1 LASFLQSPAAAPRTV
16 FIELTSHCNMHCTFC
31 PSDLLRRKKGTI
43 SIDTI
48 RSFLADLHALG
59 MRPPVLLNV
68 LGEPLLHKS
77 LFGILDLLEQ
87 EGHQATLI
95 TNMILLADKAVR
107 REILRH
113 PRLTLALSLQTVTE
127 TAFRMRGYP
136 RIRFKDFFRI
146 VYEAAEEKFHAG
158 SGTRLEI
165 HVASNYVMAHD
176 PSIQADFPLDFWP
189 NFRDEAEER
198 RWIGRT
204 LRRLESF
211 GRRLRKRYP
220 QAFENERIRTEALYK
235 DHIGTRIAV
244 SRSTLPP
251 DFHRFKDD
259 VFWGFM
265 ALPNVF
271 LVFKSLELWT
281 RDEAFL
287 RSIVPAG
294 TFIHV
299 EENPGPWPCPMAESF
314 GILANGDYVLCCLD
328 YEGEMELGNI
338 KTTPPSGILESE
350 RRARIRADAMTE
362 PLCRRCKGTLFLL
375 DTKLLSTDEPP
386 VDMFGGGGG
395 PFEPGLH
402 GRGGRWT
409 SGEAWAYV
417 YARLSARRLRI
428 RFFTELADGTTATL
442 EIQSFR
448 EAGKT
453 FEVERSVSFPLRKER
468 LDEIAVDFNFRPGVF
483 YRLILRSPVFV
494 PDDLRRNGD
503 KRRLGLGVHD
513 VLLQA

>member
-1 LASFLQSPAAAPRTV
+1 
-16 FIELTSHCNMHCTFC
+16 MHCSFC

-43 SIDTI
+43 SADTVKG
-48 RSFLADLHALG
+48 FLDELHALG

-77 LFGILDLLEQ
+77 LFGILDLLER

-95 TNMILLADKAVR
+95 TNMTLLADPAVR

-113 PRLTLALSLQTVTE
+113 PHLTLALSLQTVTE
-127 TAFRMRGYP
+127 AAFRMRGYP
-136 RIRFKDFFRI
+136 RIRFKDFFRTI
-146 VYEAAEEKFHAG
+146 YKAAEEKFRAG

-165 HVASNYVMAHD
+165 HVASSFVMAHD

-189 NFRDEAEER
+189 NFRDDAEER

-204 LRRLESF
+204 LKRLESF
-211 GRRLRKRYP
+211 GRRMRKRYP
-220 QAFENERIRTEALYK
+220 QAFENEQARTEILYK
-235 DHIGTRIAV
+235 DHLGTRIAV
-244 SRSTLPP
+244 SRRDLPP
-251 DFHRFKDD
+251 EFHHLKDD

-287 RSIVPAG
+287 RSVVPAG

-328 YEGEMELGNI
+328 YEGEMKLGHRT
-338 KTTPPSGILESE
+338 TTPVAGILGSE
-350 RRARIRADAMTE
+350 RRASIRADAMTE

-375 DTKLLSTDEPP
+375 DTKPLAAAEQPIDK
-386 VDMFGGGGG
+386 FGRGWG

-409 SGEAWAYV
+409 SGEAWAYI
-417 YARLSARRLRI
+417 YARIPARRFRA
-428 RFFTELADGTTATL
+428 RFFTELADGTAAVL

-448 EAGKT
+448 EAEKF
-453 FEVERSVSFPLRKER
+453 FETEHSVSFPLRKET
-468 LDEIAVDFNFRPGVF
+468 LDEVAVDFDFRPGVF

-494 PDDLRRNGD
+494 PDELRRNGD

-513 VLLQA
+513 VRLLA